1 MNNINENIE
10 RESFPRIIASE
21 VSLGSAKVKVVGVGG
36 AGGNAVNRMVK
47 MGIPGVEFLA
57 INTDALALEN
67 SLADDKVAIGQKITK
82 TLGAGAK
89 PDIGR
94 KAILED
100 RDLVAEKLQ
109 GADLVFIAA
118 GMGGGT
124 GTGAAPVVA
133 EIARKLGILTVAVV
147 SMPFKWEGPVRSRNA
162 KSGVAALR
170 EAVDTIIVINN
181 QKVLEVIDKST
192 TMEQAFGCVDEVLGN
207 AVKSVCDIMLRHGNI
222 HVDFNDVRSVME
234 NGGDA
239 LMGTGIADGDDRA
252 LRAAEAAINCPLLDD
267 VNIAGASGV
276 LVNVSH
282 GENFTMQEYSTAMAY
297 LYESVGDTNDP
308 SIIVGDI
315 TIPELGDKVSITV
328 IATGFPRETNAQDA
342 YTNVAQDA
350 NVGMPRAKTATNRV
364 VETAIP
370 RPTANFASLASVTPA
385 APVTATPAYAPMT
398 ESPYFESYQEPTLD
412 VRSFSGFEEEVYSS
426 SASQMVAKA
435 SSTATMEM
443 PAVTVSAPAVTV
455 SAPRVSAAPIQE
467 TRQMSSFGERDENP
481 LKDSGIDYSVP
492 AFLRNNKIQGDIF

>member
-1 MNNINENIE
+1 MDNINENIE
-10 RESFPRIIASE
+10 RETFPRIIASD

-36 AGGNAVNRMVK
+36 AGGNAINRMVR

-100 RDLVAEKLQ
+100 REVVAEKLQ

-147 SMPFKWEGPVRSRNA
+147 SMPFTWEGPVRTRNA

-181 QKVLEVIDKST
+181 QKVLEIIDKST

-252 LRAAEAAINCPLLDD
+252 LRAVEAAINCPLLDD

-282 GENFTMQEYSTAMAY
+282 GENFTMQEYSTAMGY
-297 LYESVGDTNDP
+297 LYESVGDSNDP

-328 IATGFPRETNAQDA
+328 IATGFERVRET
-342 YTNVAQDA
+342 VAPEA
-350 NVGMPRAKTATNRV
+350 SAPRPTASARV

-370 RPTANFASLASVTPA
+370 RPTANSASLATTPA
-385 APVTATPAYAPMT
+385 SVSATAASAQVPVT
-398 ESPYFESYQEPTLD
+398 ESPYFDSYKEPTLD
-412 VRSFSGFEEEVYSS
+412 VRSFARYEEEVFAPATQASFMGS
-426 SASQMVAKA
+426 EMSTQSAA
-435 SSTATMEM
+435 
-443 PAVTVSAPAVTV
+443 APAVTT
-455 SAPRVSAAPIQE
+455 APRMTVSIPVQE
-467 TRQMSSFGERDENP
+467 TRQMPQTFGERDDIP
-481 LKDSGIDYSVP
+481 QQDPGIDYSVP
-492 AFLRNNKIQGDIF
+492 AFIRNNKIQGDIF